1 MDVGSHRLIP
11 LFFFDS
17 PDSRLRSLRVVCKK
31 SLALDYHQ
39 EKTCEDI
46 TPHQILI
53 TPKHGAIT
61 PFWCEHLFI
70 STHLFDHTI

>member
-1 MDVGSHRLIP
+1 MDVG
-11 LFFFDS
+11 
-17 PDSRLRSLRVVCKK
+17 
-31 SLALDYHQ
+31 HQ